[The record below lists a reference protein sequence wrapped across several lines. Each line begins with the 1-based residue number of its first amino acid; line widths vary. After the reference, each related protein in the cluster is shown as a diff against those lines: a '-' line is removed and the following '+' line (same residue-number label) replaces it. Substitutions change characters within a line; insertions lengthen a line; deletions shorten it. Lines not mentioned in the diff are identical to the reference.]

1 VGIREEAELQQTYE
15 RRYRPAMLAAGIA
28 AEREAVGSDYG
39 ANGYTTLEQA
49 DALLPL
55 LGVRAGDRLLDVG
68 SGCGWPGLYLAQR
81 TGCHV
86 VVADLTAAGMR
97 QAVKRAADD
106 GIGARTAAVMA
117 SARHLP
123 FRPDSFDAIVH
134 ADVLC

>member
-1 VGIREEAELQQTYE
+1 MGIREEAELQQTYE
-15 RRYRPAMLAAGIA
+15 RRYRPAVLAAGIA

-55 LGVRAGDRLLDVG
+55 LGLRAGDTLLDVG

-97 QAVKRAADD
+97 QAVKRAAED
-106 GIGARTAAVMA
+106 GIGALTAAVMA